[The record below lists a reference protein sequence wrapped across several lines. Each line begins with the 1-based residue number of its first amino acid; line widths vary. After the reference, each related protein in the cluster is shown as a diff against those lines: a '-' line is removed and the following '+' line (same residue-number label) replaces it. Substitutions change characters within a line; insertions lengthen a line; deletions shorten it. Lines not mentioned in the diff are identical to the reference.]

1 MKDIYKEL
9 SDEELIARYMDGDAA
24 VVDFL
29 MDKYKYLV
37 RQQAGNMFLL
47 GADHED
53 LLQEGM
59 IGLFKAIRDYDPGRD
74 TGFQTFARLCISRQ
88 IFTAIEA
95 SNRHKNAPLN
105 SYTSLSETDSEQY
118 KEIRDRL
125 IEVTAIESPES
136 MLIDKENVDQLEK
149 ILTAELSVL
158 EKQVLD
164 LYFIGMSTREIAAI
178 LGRTEKAT
186 DNALQRMK
194 GKLRKFFGKE
204 ENMDK

>member
-9 SDEELIARYMDGDAA
+9 SDEELITRYMDGDKA

-37 RQQAGNMFLL
+37 RLQAGNMFLL

-59 IGLFKAIRDYDPGRD
+59 IGLFKAVRDYDPGRD
-74 TGFQTFARLCISRQ
+74 ANFQTFAKLCISRQ
-88 IFTAIEA
+88 IYTAIEA
-95 SNRHKNAPLN
+95 SNRHKHAPLN

-125 IEVTAIESPES
+125 VEVTAIESPES
-136 MLIDKENVDQLEK
+136 MLIDKENVEQLEET
-149 ILTAELSVL
+149 LTAELSVL

-194 GKLRKFFGKE
+194 GKLKKIFGKE
-204 ENMDK
+204 QNIEK

>member
-1 MKDIYKEL
+1 MNEIYNEIN
-9 SDEELIARYMDGDAA
+9 DEELIARYMDGDKR

-29 MDKYKYLV
+29 MEKYKYLV
-37 RQQAGNMFLL
+37 RGQAGNMYLL

-74 TGFQTFARLCISRQ
+74 ASFQTFAKLCISRQ

-95 SNRHKNAPLN
+95 SNRHKHAPLN
-105 SYTSLSETDSEQY
+105 SHTSLSSEDSEQY
-118 KEIRDRL
+118 KEARERL
-125 IEVTAIESPES
+125 IRMTAIESPEET
-136 MLIDKENVDQLEK
+136 LIDKENMAQLEER
-149 ILTAELSVL
+149 LRSELSPL

-164 LYFIGMSTREIAAI
+164 LYYIGMSTREIAAI

-186 DNALQRMK
+186 DNAFQRLKSKM
-194 GKLRKFFGKE
+194 RKIFI
-204 ENMDK
+204 ENK

>member
-9 SDEELIARYMDGDAA
+9 NDEELLARYMDGDKG

-37 RQQAGNMFLL
+37 RIQAGNMFML
-47 GADHED
+47 GADRED

-74 TGFQTFARLCISRQ
+74 ASFQTFAKLCISRQ

-95 SNRHKNAPLN
+95 SNRNKHAPLN
-105 SYTSLSETDSEQY
+105 SYLSLSDTEDEQH
-118 KEIRDRL
+118 KEARERIAKM
-125 IEVTAIESPES
+125 TAIESPETL
-136 MLIDKENVDQLEK
+136 MIDKENMAQLEDM
-149 ILTAELSVL
+149 LTAELSSL

-164 LYFIGMSTREIAAI
+164 LYLIGMSTREIAAI
-178 LGRTEKAT
+178 LGRTEKTT
-186 DNALQRMK
+186 DNALQRLK
-194 GKLRKFFGKE
+194 GKLRKVFEK
-204 ENMDK
+204 

>member
-1 MKDIYKEL
+1 MYKDL
-9 SDEELIARYMDGDAA
+9 SDEELIARHMDGDSA
-24 VVDFL
+24 VVDIL

-37 RQQAGNMFLL
+37 RSEASNMFLL

-74 TGFQTFARLCISRQ
+74 ASFMTFAKLCISRQ

-95 SNRHKNAPLN
+95 SNRHKHAPLN
-105 SYTSLSETDSEQY
+105 SYLSLSETDDEQSKEARERLY
-118 KEIRDRL
+118 KM
-125 IEVTAIESPES
+125 TALESPETL
-136 MLIDKENVDQLEK
+136 LIAKEDVERLEER
-149 ILTAELSVL
+149 LRAELSHL

-164 LYFIGMSTREIAAI
+164 LYYIGMSTREIAAI

-186 DNALQRMK
+186 DNALQRLK
-194 GKLRKFFGKE
+194 AKLRKCLQ
-204 ENMDK
+204 ND

>member
-1 MKDIYKEL
+1 MKELYKEL
-9 SDEELIARYMDGDAA
+9 ADEELIVRYMDGDDE

-29 MDKYKYLV
+29 MDKYKCLV
-37 RQQAGNMFLL
+37 RSQAENMFLL

-74 TGFQTFARLCISRQ
+74 TSFHTFAKLCISRQ

-95 SNRHKNAPLN
+95 SNRYKHNPLN
-105 SYTSLSETDSEQY
+105 SYTSLSETDNAQY
-118 KEIRDRL
+118 REVRERL
-125 IEVTAIESPES
+125 VEMTAIASPET
-136 MLIDKENVDQLEK
+136 MLIDKENMAQLEEK
-149 ILTAELSVL
+149 LTAELSTL

-194 GKLRKFFGKE
+194 GKLRKVFSK
-204 ENMDK
+204 

>member
-1 MKDIYKEL
+1 MKDIYKAL
-9 SDEELIARYMDGDAA
+9 NDEELLARYMDGDTA

-74 TGFQTFARLCISRQ
+74 TSFQTFARLCISRQ

-95 SNRHKNAPLN
+95 SNRHKHAPLN

-125 IEVTAIESPES
+125 IEVTAIESPEC

-149 ILTAELSVL
+149 ILTAELSAL

-194 GKLRKFFGKE
+194 GKLRKVFGKE
-204 ENMDK
+204 ESADK

>member
-9 SDEELIARYMDGDAA
+9 SDEELIARYMDGDKA

-37 RQQAGNMFLL
+37 RMQAGNMFLL

-74 TGFQTFARLCISRQ
+74 ASFQTFAKLCISRQ

-95 SNRHKNAPLN
+95 SNRHKHAPLN

-118 KEIRDRL
+118 KEIRERL
-125 IEVTAIESPES
+125 IEITAIDSPES
-136 MLIDKENVDQLEK
+136 MLIDKENVEQLEET
-149 ILTAELSVL
+149 LTAELSVL

-194 GKLRKFFGKE
+194 GKLRKVF
-204 ENMDK
+204 DK

>member
-1 MKDIYKEL
+1 MKEIYKEL
-9 SDEELIARYMDGDAA
+9 ADEELIVRLRDGDSA
-24 VVDFL
+24 VIDFL

-37 RQQAGNMFLL
+37 RSEAGNMFLL

-74 TGFQTFARLCISRQ
+74 ASFMTFAKLCISRQ

-95 SNRHKNAPLN
+95 SNRHKHAPLN
-105 SYTSLSETDSEQY
+105 SYLSLSDSENEQY
-118 KEIRDRL
+118 KEARERL
-125 IEVTAIESPES
+125 YKMTALESPETL
-136 MLIDKENVDQLEK
+136 LIAKEDVSRLEER
-149 ILTAELSVL
+149 LTAELSHL

-164 LYFIGMSTREIAAI
+164 LYYVGMSTREIAAI

-186 DNALQRMK
+186 DNALQRLK
-194 GKLRKFFGKE
+194 AKLRKCLQK
-204 ENMDK
+204 D

>member
-1 MKDIYKEL
+1 MKDIYKQL
-9 SDEELIARYMDGDAA
+9 SDEELIARYMDGDKEI
-24 VVDFL
+24 VDFL

-37 RQQAGNMFLL
+37 RKQAGNMFLL

-59 IGLFKAIRDYDPGRD
+59 IGLFKAVRDYDPGRD
-74 TGFQTFARLCISRQ
+74 ASFQTFAGLCISRQ

-95 SNRHKNAPLN
+95 SNRYKHAPLN
-105 SYTSLSETDSEQY
+105 SYLSLSDTDSEQHR
-118 KEIRDRL
+118 EARERL
-125 IEVTAIESPES
+125 AKMTATESPETL
-136 MLIDKENVDQLEK
+136 MIDKENMAQLEEK
-149 ILTAELSVL
+149 LTAELSPL

-186 DNALQRMK
+186 DNALQRLK
-194 GKLRKFFGKE
+194 SKLKKVFSR
-204 ENMDK
+204 

>member
-1 MKDIYKEL
+1 MKDIYKQL
-9 SDEELIARYMDGDAA
+9 SDEELITRYMDGDKG

-37 RQQAGNMFLL
+37 RIQAGNMFLL

-74 TGFQTFARLCISRQ
+74 ASFQTFAKLCISRQ

-95 SNRHKNAPLN
+95 SNRHKHAPLN
-105 SYTSLSETDSEQY
+105 SYLSLSETDDEQY
-118 KEIRDRL
+118 REARDR
-125 IEVTAIESPES
+125 IAKMTAIESPET
-136 MLIDKENVDQLEK
+136 LVIDKENMARLEE
-149 ILTAELSVL
+149 ILTAELSHL

-186 DNALQRMK
+186 DNAFQRLK
-194 GKLRKFFGKE
+194 SKIRKIMEAPGLP
-204 ENMDK
+204 

>member
-1 MKDIYKEL
+1 MKEIYKEL
-9 SDEELIARYMDGDAA
+9 ADEELIVRLRDGDSA
-24 VVDFL
+24 VIDFL

-37 RQQAGNMFLL
+37 RSEAGNMFLL

-74 TGFQTFARLCISRQ
+74 ASFMTFAKLCISRQ

-95 SNRHKNAPLN
+95 SNRHKHAPLN
-105 SYTSLSETDSEQY
+105 SYLSLSDSENEQY
-118 KEIRDRL
+118 KEARERL
-125 IEVTAIESPES
+125 YKMTALESPETL
-136 MLIDKENVDQLEK
+136 LIAKEDVERLEER
-149 ILTAELSVL
+149 LTAELSRL

-164 LYFIGMSTREIAAI
+164 LYYVGMSTREIAAI

-186 DNALQRMK
+186 DNALQRLK
-194 GKLRKFFGKE
+194 AKLRKCLQK
-204 ENMDK
+204 D

>member
-9 SDEELIARYMDGDAA
+9 NDEELLARYMDGDKG

-37 RQQAGNMFLL
+37 RMQAGNMFML
-47 GADHED
+47 GADRED

-74 TGFQTFARLCISRQ
+74 ASFQTFAKLCISRQ

-95 SNRHKNAPLN
+95 SNRNKHAPLN
-105 SYTSLSETDSEQY
+105 SYLSLSDTEDEQH
-118 KEIRDRL
+118 KEARERIAKM
-125 IEVTAIESPES
+125 TAIESPETL
-136 MLIDKENVDQLEK
+136 MIDRENVTQLEEMLK
-149 ILTAELSVL
+149 AELSPL

-164 LYFIGMSTREIAAI
+164 LYMIGMSTREIAAI
-178 LGRTEKAT
+178 LGRTEKTT
-186 DNALQRMK
+186 DNALQRLK
-194 GKLRKFFGKE
+194 GKLRKVFGK
-204 ENMDK
+204 

>member
-1 MKDIYKEL
+1 MKEIYKEL
-9 SDEELIARYMDGDAA
+9 ADEELIVRYMDGDDS

-37 RQQAGNMFLL
+37 RSQAENMFLL

-74 TGFQTFARLCISRQ
+74 ASFHTFAKLCISRQ

-95 SNRHKNAPLN
+95 ANRHKHAPLN
-105 SYTSLSETDSEQY
+105 TYTSLSEADNDQY
-118 KEIRDRL
+118 HEVRERL
-125 IEVTAIESPES
+125 VEMTAIASPET
-136 MLIDKENVDQLEK
+136 MLIDKENMAQLEEM
-149 ILTAELSVL
+149 LTSELSAL

-164 LYFIGMSTREIAAI
+164 LYFIGMSTKEIAAI

-194 GKLRKFFGKE
+194 GKLRKVFQKE
-204 ENMDK
+204 N

>member
-9 SDEELIARYMDGDAA
+9 SDEELLARYMDGDKG

-37 RQQAGNMFLL
+37 RIQAGNMFML
-47 GADHED
+47 GADRED

-74 TGFQTFARLCISRQ
+74 ASFQTFAKLCISRQ

-95 SNRHKNAPLN
+95 SNRNKHAPLN
-105 SYTSLSETDSEQY
+105 SYLSLSDTEDEQH
-118 KEIRDRL
+118 KEARERIAKM
-125 IEVTAIESPES
+125 TAIESPETL
-136 MLIDKENVDQLEK
+136 MIDKENMAQLEDM
-149 ILTAELSVL
+149 LTAELSSL

-164 LYFIGMSTREIAAI
+164 LYLIGMSTREIAAI
-178 LGRTEKAT
+178 LGRTEKTT
-186 DNALQRMK
+186 DNALQRLK
-194 GKLRKFFGKE
+194 GKLRKVFEK
-204 ENMDK
+204 

>member
-1 MKDIYKEL
+1 MKELYKTL
-9 SDEELIARYMDGDAA
+9 SDEELIARYMDGDST

-37 RQQAGNMFLL
+37 RIQAGNMFLL

-74 TGFQTFARLCISRQ
+74 ASFQTFAKLCISRQ

-95 SNRHKNAPLN
+95 SNRHKHAPLN
-105 SYTSLSETDSEQY
+105 YYTSLSAEDSEQY
-118 KEIRDRL
+118 KEARERL
-125 IEVTAIESPES
+125 ISMTTIESPET
-136 MLIDKENVDQLEK
+136 MMIDKENMAQLEEM
-149 ILTAELSVL
+149 LREELSPL

-186 DNALQRMK
+186 DNALQRLK
-194 GKLRKFFGKE
+194 SKLKKVFSK
-204 ENMDK
+204 

>member
-1 MKDIYKEL
+1 MKELYKEL
-9 SDEELIARYMDGDAA
+9 ADEELIVRYMDGDDQ

-37 RQQAGNMFLL
+37 RSQAGNMFLL

-74 TGFQTFARLCISRQ
+74 ASFQTFAKLCISRQ
-88 IFTAIEA
+88 IFTAVEA
-95 SNRHKNAPLN
+95 ANRHKHAPLN
-105 SYTSLSETDSEQY
+105 SYTSLSETDGTQY
-118 KEIRDRL
+118 KEVHQRL
-125 IEVTAIESPES
+125 MEMTAIESPETV
-136 MLIDKENVDQLEK
+136 MIDKENMAQLEE
-149 ILTAELSVL
+149 ILTAELSTL
-158 EKQVLD
+158 EKQVFD

-194 GKLRKFFGKE
+194 GKLRKVFSK
-204 ENMDK
+204 

>member
-1 MKDIYKEL
+1 MKEIYKDL
-9 SDEELIARYMDGDAA
+9 TDEELIARYMDGDSA
-24 VVDFL
+24 VVDIL

-37 RQQAGNMFLL
+37 RSEAGNMFLL

-74 TGFQTFARLCISRQ
+74 ASFMTFAKLCISRQ

-95 SNRHKNAPLN
+95 SNRHKHAPLN
-105 SYTSLSETDSEQY
+105 SYLSLSDSENEQY
-118 KEIRDRL
+118 KEARERL
-125 IEVTAIESPES
+125 YKMTALESPETL
-136 MLIDKENVDQLEK
+136 LIAKEDVSRLEER
-149 ILTAELSVL
+149 LTAELSRL

-164 LYFIGMSTREIAAI
+164 LYYIGMSTREIAAI

-186 DNALQRMK
+186 DNALQRLK
-194 GKLRKFFGKE
+194 AKLRKCLQK
-204 ENMDK
+204 D

>member
-1 MKDIYKEL
+1 MKEMYKDL
-9 SDEELIARYMDGDAA
+9 TDEELIARYMDGDSA

-37 RQQAGNMFLL
+37 RSEAGNMFLL

-74 TGFQTFARLCISRQ
+74 ASFMTFAKLCISRQ

-95 SNRHKNAPLN
+95 SNRHKHAPLN
-105 SYTSLSETDSEQY
+105 SYLSLSDSENEQY
-118 KEIRDRL
+118 KEARERL
-125 IEVTAIESPES
+125 YKMTALESPETL
-136 MLIDKENVDQLEK
+136 LIAKEDVSRLEER
-149 ILTAELSVL
+149 LRAELSHL

-164 LYFIGMSTREIAAI
+164 LYYVGMSTREIAAI

-186 DNALQRMK
+186 DNALQRLK
-194 GKLRKFFGKE
+194 AKLRKCLQ
-204 ENMDK
+204 ND

>member
-1 MKDIYKEL
+1 MKELYKEL
-9 SDEELIARYMDGDAA
+9 TDEELIARYMDGDNA

-37 RQQAGNMFLL
+37 RGQAGNMFLL

-74 TGFQTFARLCISRQ
+74 ASFQTFAKLCISRQ

-95 SNRHKNAPLN
+95 SNRHKHAPLN
-105 SYTSLSETDSEQY
+105 SYTSLSETDSEHY
-118 KEIRDRL
+118 REIRDRL
-125 IEVTAIESPES
+125 VEMTAIESPET
-136 MLIDKENVDQLEK
+136 MMIDKENMAQLED

-158 EKQVLD
+158 EKQVFD

-186 DNALQRMK
+186 DNALQRLK
-194 GKLRKFFGKE
+194 GKLRKVFNKE
-204 ENMDK
+204 K

>member
-1 MKDIYKEL
+1 MKEIYKDL
-9 SDEELIARYMDGDAA
+9 TDEELIARYMDGDNA

-29 MDKYKYLV
+29 MDKYKHLV
-37 RQQAGNMFLL
+37 RSQASNMFLL

-74 TGFQTFARLCISRQ
+74 ASFMTFAKLCISRQ

-95 SNRHKNAPLN
+95 SNRHKHAPLN
-105 SYTSLSETDSEQY
+105 SYLSLSETDDEQSKEARERLY
-118 KEIRDRL
+118 KM
-125 IEVTAIESPES
+125 TALESPETL
-136 MLIDKENVDQLEK
+136 LIAKEDMERLEEK
-149 ILTAELSVL
+149 LTAELSKL

-164 LYFIGMSTREIAAI
+164 LYYIGMSTREIAAI

-186 DNALQRMK
+186 DNALQRLK
-194 GKLRKFFGKE
+194 AKLRKCLQE
-204 ENMDK
+204 Q

>member
-1 MKDIYKEL
+1 MKDIYKAL
-9 SDEELIARYMDGDAA
+9 SDEELLARYMDGDTA

-74 TGFQTFARLCISRQ
+74 TSFQTFARLCISRQ

-95 SNRHKNAPLN
+95 SNRHKHAPLN
-105 SYTSLSETDSEQY
+105 SYTSLSEIDSEQY

-194 GKLRKFFGKE
+194 GKLRKVFGKE
-204 ENMDK
+204 ESADK

>member
-1 MKDIYKEL
+1 MKEIYKDL
-9 SDEELIARYMDGDAA
+9 TDEELIARYMDGDIA

-37 RQQAGNMFLL
+37 RSQASNMFLL

-59 IGLFKAIRDYDPGRD
+59 IGLFKAVRDYDPGRD
-74 TGFQTFARLCISRQ
+74 ASFMTFAKLCISRQ

-95 SNRHKNAPLN
+95 SNRHKHAPLN
-105 SYTSLSETDSEQY
+105 SYLSLSETDSDQY
-118 KEIRDRL
+118 KEAKERL
-125 IEVTAIESPES
+125 VKMTALESPET
-136 MLIDKENVDQLEK
+136 MVIDKEDMERLEEK
-149 ILTAELSVL
+149 LTAELSRL

-164 LYFIGMSTREIAAI
+164 LYYIGMSTREIAAI

-186 DNALQRMK
+186 DNALQRLK
-194 GKLRKFFGKE
+194 TKLRKYLKQGE
-204 ENMDK
+204 

>member
-1 MKDIYKEL
+1 MKDIYKAL
-9 SDEELIARYMDGDAA
+9 NDEELLARYMDGDTA

-74 TGFQTFARLCISRQ
+74 TSFQTFARLCISRQ

-95 SNRHKNAPLN
+95 SNRHKHAPLN

-118 KEIRDRL
+118 KEIRERL
-125 IEVTAIESPES
+125 IEMTAIESPET
-136 MLIDKENVDQLEK
+136 MLIDKENGRQLEK
-149 ILTAELSVL
+149 TLTAELSAL

-194 GKLRKFFGKE
+194 GKLRKVFGKE
-204 ENMDK
+204 ESAD

>member
-1 MKDIYKEL
+1 MNYKEL
-9 SDEELIARYMDGDAA
+9 TDEELIARYMDGDNA

-37 RQQAGNMFLL
+37 RSQAGNMFLL

-74 TGFQTFARLCISRQ
+74 ASFQTFAKLCISRQ

-95 SNRHKNAPLN
+95 SNRHKHAPLN
-105 SYTSLSETDSEQY
+105 SYTSLSETDSEHY
-118 KEIRDRL
+118 REIRDRL
-125 IEVTAIESPES
+125 VEMTAIESPET
-136 MLIDKENVDQLEK
+136 MMIDKENMAQLED

-158 EKQVLD
+158 EKQVFD

-186 DNALQRMK
+186 DNALQRLK
-194 GKLRKFFGKE
+194 GKLRKVFNKE
-204 ENMDK
+204 K

>member
-1 MKDIYKEL
+1 MKEIYKEL
-9 SDEELIARYMDGDAA
+9 ADEELIVRLRDGDSA
-24 VVDFL
+24 VIDFL

-37 RQQAGNMFLL
+37 RSEAGNMFLL

-74 TGFQTFARLCISRQ
+74 ASFMTFAKLCISRQ

-95 SNRHKNAPLN
+95 SNRHKHAPLN
-105 SYTSLSETDSEQY
+105 SYLSLSDSENEQY
-118 KEIRDRL
+118 KEARERL
-125 IEVTAIESPES
+125 YKMTALESPETL
-136 MLIDKENVDQLEK
+136 LIAKEDVSRLEER
-149 ILTAELSVL
+149 LTAELSRL

-164 LYFIGMSTREIAAI
+164 LYYVGMSTREIAAI

-186 DNALQRMK
+186 DNALQRLK
-194 GKLRKFFGKE
+194 AKLRKCLQK
-204 ENMDK
+204 D

>member
-1 MKDIYKEL
+1 MKEIYKDFT
-9 SDEELIARYMDGDAA
+9 DEELIARYMDGDGA

-37 RQQAGNMFLL
+37 RNEASNMFLL

-74 TGFQTFARLCISRQ
+74 ASFMTFAKLCISRQ

-95 SNRHKNAPLN
+95 SNRRKHAPLN
-105 SYTSLSETDSEQY
+105 SYLSLSETDSEQY
-118 KEIRDRL
+118 KEAKERIYKM
-125 IEVTAIESPES
+125 TALESPETL
-136 MLIDKENVDQLEK
+136 LIAKEDVSRLEER
-149 ILTAELSVL
+149 LTAELSHL

-164 LYFIGMSTREIAAI
+164 LYYVGMSTREIAAI
-178 LGRTEKAT
+178 LGRTEKTT
-186 DNALQRMK
+186 DNALQRLK
-194 GKLRKFFGKE
+194 TKVRKCLV
-204 ENMDK
+204 NS